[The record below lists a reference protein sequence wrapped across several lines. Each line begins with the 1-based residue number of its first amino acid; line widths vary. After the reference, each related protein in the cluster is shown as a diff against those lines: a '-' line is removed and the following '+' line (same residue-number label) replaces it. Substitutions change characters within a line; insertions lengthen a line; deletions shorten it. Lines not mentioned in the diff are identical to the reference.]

1 MKDPLLFT
9 PGPLTTSATVK
20 AAMQRD
26 IGSRDSEFVQL
37 ITDIRSELLRI
48 AGVSP
53 EQGYEAVLIQGSGSF
68 GLESVISSVIPPEG
82 RFVVLANGAYGD
94 RMAAIAER
102 LGISTRLARWPENE
116 SPDPATVERLIE
128 EEPAATHVAIV
139 HCETTTGILNPI
151 DEIARIVKAG
161 CRELIV
167 DAMSSF
173 GGVPLDLSKLEI
185 DYVIS
190 SPNKCL
196 EGVPGF
202 SFVLARRAALE
213 ASRGRARSVS
223 LDLLAQWEG
232 LERNGQFRFTPPT
245 HALLA
250 FARALE
256 ELRQEGGVSARGARY
271 RANHEILRTG
281 MRKLGFAAYLPE
293 ERQSNI
299 ITAFRYPD
307 DPNFR
312 FEDFYHRLRARGFV
326 IYPGKL
332 SRADCFRIG
341 TIGRINEQN
350 VRDLVAAI
358 AAETLR
364 FHSFL
369 SMPDELPV
377 GDVRKLTRSPPMFDS
392 RGAKPG
398 VEE

>member
-26 IGSRDSEFVQL
+26 IGSRDADIIELVAG
-37 ITDIRSELLRI
+37 IRSELLHI
-48 AGVSP
+48 AGVSR
-53 EQGYEAVLIQGSGSF
+53 EQGYEAVLMQGSGTF
-68 GLESVISSVIPPEG
+68 GLESVISSVIPPGG
-82 RFVVLANGAYGD
+82 RFVVLANGAYGE
-94 RMAAIAER
+94 RMATIAER

-116 SPDPATVERLIE
+116 SPQPAAVQRLIE
-128 EEPAATHVAIV
+128 EEPGATHVAIV

-151 DEIARIVKAG
+151 DEIVRIVKAG
-161 CRELIV
+161 DREFIF

-185 DYVIS
+185 DYLIS

-213 ASRGRARSVS
+213 ATKGRARSVS

-250 FARALE
+250 FASALE
-256 ELRQEGGVSARGARY
+256 ELREEGGVCARAARY
-271 RANHEILRTG
+271 HVSHETLRAG
-281 MRKLGFAAYLPE
+281 MRRLGFAEYLPA
-293 ERQSNI
+293 ERQSNT

-307 DPNFR
+307 DPSFR

-332 SRADCFRIG
+332 SQADCFRIG
-341 TIGRINEQN
+341 TIGRINAED
-350 VRDLVAAI
+350 VGDLVAAI
-358 AAETLR
+358 GEVLR
-364 FHSFL
+364 EI
-369 SMPDELPV
+369 DC
-377 GDVRKLTRSPPMFDS
+377 
-392 RGAKPG
+392 
-398 VEE
+398 

>member
-9 PGPLTTSATVK
+9 PGPLTTSATAK

-26 IGSRDSEFVQL
+26 IGSRDADFIELVAG
-37 ITDIRSELLRI
+37 IRSELLHI
-48 AGVSP
+48 AGVSR
-53 EQGYEAVLIQGSGSF
+53 EQGYEAVLMQGSGTF

-82 RFVVLANGAYGD
+82 RFVVLANGAYGE
-94 RMAAIAER
+94 RMATIAER

-116 SPDPATVERLIE
+116 SPQPAAVQRLIE
-128 EEPAATHVAIV
+128 EEPAATHVAMV

-151 DEIARIVKAG
+151 HEIARIVKAG
-161 CRELIV
+161 DREFIL

-173 GGVPLDLSKLEI
+173 GAVPLDLRRLEI
-185 DYVIS
+185 DYLIS

-213 ASRGRARSVS
+213 ATKGRARSVS

-250 FARALE
+250 FASALE
-256 ELRQEGGVSARGARY
+256 ELREEGGVAARAARY
-271 RANHEILRTG
+271 RASHETLRAG
-281 MRKLGFAAYLPE
+281 MRRLGFAEYLPA
-293 ERQSNI
+293 ERQSNT

-307 DPNFR
+307 DPSFR

-332 SRADCFRIG
+332 SQADCFRIG
-341 TIGRINEQN
+341 TIGRINEED
-350 VRDLVAAI
+350 VGDLVAAL
-358 AAETLR
+358 AEVLG
-364 FHSFL
+364 
-369 SMPDELPV
+369 EI
-377 GDVRKLTRSPPMFDS
+377 GC
-392 RGAKPG
+392 
-398 VEE
+398 

>member
-26 IGSRDSEFVQL
+26 IGSRDTDFVEL
-37 ITDIRSELLRI
+37 VAGIRSELLRI

-53 EQGYEAVLIQGSGSF
+53 EQGYEAVLIQGSGTF
-68 GLESVISSVIPPEG
+68 GLESVISSVVPREG
-82 RFVVLANGAYGD
+82 KFVVLANGAYGE

-102 LGISTRLARWPENE
+102 LGISTRLTRWPQNE
-116 SPDPATVERLIE
+116 SPDPATVRRLIE
-128 EEPAATHVAIV
+128 EEQAATHVAIV

-151 DEIARIVKAG
+151 DEIARIVKAAG
-161 CRELIV
+161 REFIV

-173 GGVPLDLSKLEI
+173 GGVPIDLSKLAI

-202 SFVLARRAALE
+202 TFVLARRAALE

-223 LDLLAQWEG
+223 LDLFAQWEG
-232 LERNGQFRFTPPT
+232 LQRNGQFRFTPPT

-250 FARALE
+250 FAKALE
-256 ELRQEGGVSARGARY
+256 ELRQEGGVSARAARY
-271 RANHEILRTG
+271 RANHEVLRTG
-281 MRKLGFAAYLPE
+281 MRKLGFAEYLSA

-299 ITAFRYPD
+299 ITTFRYPD

-312 FEDFYHRLRARGFV
+312 FEDFYRHLRARGFV

-332 SRADCFRIG
+332 SRDDCFRIG

-350 VRDLVAAI
+350 VRDLVAEISRYA
-358 AAETLR
+358 TLSLR
-364 FHSFL
+364 TSQ
-369 SMPDELPV
+369 
-377 GDVRKLTRSPPMFDS
+377 
-392 RGAKPG
+392 
-398 VEE
+398 

>member
-26 IGSRDSEFVQL
+26 IGSRDTDFVEL
-37 ITDIRSELLRI
+37 VAGIRSELLGI
-48 AGVSP
+48 ASVSR
-53 EQGYEAVLIQGSGSF
+53 EQGYEAVLIQGSGTF
-68 GLESVISSVIPPEG
+68 GLESVISSVIPREG
-82 RFVVLANGAYGD
+82 RFVVLANGAYGE

-102 LGISTRLARWPENE
+102 LRISTRLARWPENE
-116 SPDPATVERLIE
+116 SPDPATVRRLVE

-151 DEIARIVKAG
+151 EEIARIVKAAG
-161 CRELIV
+161 REFIV

-173 GGVPLDLSKLEI
+173 GGVPIDLNKLAI

-202 SFVLARRAALE
+202 TFVLARRAALE

-256 ELRQEGGVSARGARY
+256 ELREEGGVSARATRY
-271 RANHEILRTG
+271 RANHETLRAG
-281 MRKLGFAAYLPE
+281 MRRLGFAEYLPA

-312 FEDFYHRLRARGFV
+312 FEDFYQRLRACGFI

-332 SRADCFRIG
+332 GPDDCFRIG
-341 TIGRINEQN
+341 TIGRIDEQN
-350 VRDLVAAI
+350 VRDLLAAI
-358 AAETLR
+358 DRYATLNP
-364 FHSFL
+364 SYV
-369 SMPDELPV
+369 SA
-377 GDVRKLTRSPPMFDS
+377 TI
-392 RGAKPG
+392 
-398 VEE
+398 

>member
-26 IGSRDSEFVQL
+26 MGSRDADFVEL
-37 ITDIRSELLRI
+37 VAGIRAELLRI
-48 AGVSP
+48 AGVSR
-53 EQGYEAVLIQGSGSF
+53 EQGYEAVLMQGSGTF
-68 GLESVISSVIPPEG
+68 GLESVISSVVPRAG
-82 RFVVLANGAYGD
+82 RFVVLANGAYGE

-116 SPDPATVERLIE
+116 SPDPASVRRLIE

-151 DEIARIVKAG
+151 DEVARIIKAG
-161 CRELIV
+161 GREFIV

-173 GGVPLDLSKLEI
+173 GGVPLDLSKLQI
-185 DYVIS
+185 DYLIS

-202 SFVLARRAALE
+202 SFVLARRELLE
-213 ASRGRARSVS
+213 ASKGHARSVS
-223 LDLLAQWEG
+223 LDLFAQWEA

-256 ELRQEGGVSARGARY
+256 ELREEGGVSARTARY
-271 RANHEILRTG
+271 RANREVLRTG
-281 MRKLGFAAYLPE
+281 MRELGFAEYLPE

-307 DPNFR
+307 DPNFQ
-312 FEDFYHRLRARGFV
+312 FEDFYQRLRARGFV
-326 IYPGKL
+326 IYSGKL
-332 SRADCFRIG
+332 SQTDCFRIG
-341 TIGRINEQN
+341 TIGRINEEN
-350 VRDLVAAI
+350 MSDLVTAI
-358 AAETLR
+358 GRVLR
-364 FHSFL
+364 F
-369 SMPDELPV
+369 PV
-377 GDVRKLTRSPPMFDS
+377 
-392 RGAKPG
+392 
-398 VEE
+398 VERAAPAATAN

>member
-26 IGSRDSEFVQL
+26 IGSRDTDFVEL
-37 ITDIRSELLRI
+37 VAGIRSELLGI

-53 EQGYEAVLIQGSGSF
+53 EEGYEAVLIQGSGTF
-68 GLESVISSVIPPEG
+68 GLESVISSVIPWEG
-82 RFVVLANGAYGD
+82 RFVVLANGAYGE

-102 LGISTRLARWPENE
+102 LGISTRLASWPENE
-116 SPDPATVERLIE
+116 SPDPATVQRLIE

-151 DEIARIVKAG
+151 DEIARIVKASG
-161 CRELIV
+161 RELIV

-173 GGVPLDLSKLEI
+173 GGVPLDLSKLQI
-185 DYVIS
+185 DYLIS

-202 SFVLARRAALE
+202 SFVLARRAALR
-213 ASRGRARSVS
+213 SSKGRARSVS

-256 ELRQEGGVSARGARY
+256 ELRQEGGVSARAARY

-281 MRKLGFAAYLPE
+281 MRKLGFAEYLPA

-299 ITAFRYPD
+299 ITAFRYPED
-307 DPNFR
+307 SNFR
-312 FEDFYHRLRARGFV
+312 FEDFYHNLRVRGFV

-332 SRADCFRIG
+332 SQADCFRIG
-341 TIGRINEQN
+341 TIGRIEEQD

-358 AAETLR
+358 GRYVTLKPAYVSET
-364 FHSFL
+364 
-369 SMPDELPV
+369 M
-377 GDVRKLTRSPPMFDS
+377 
-392 RGAKPG
+392 
-398 VEE
+398 

>member
-26 IGSRDSEFVQL
+26 IGSRDADFIELVAG
-37 ITDIRSELLRI
+37 IRSELLHI
-48 AGVSP
+48 AGVSR
-53 EQGYEAVLIQGSGSF
+53 EQGYEAVLMQGSGTF

-82 RFVVLANGAYGD
+82 RFVVLANGAYGE
-94 RMAAIAER
+94 RMATIAER

-116 SPDPATVERLIE
+116 SPQPAAVQRLIE
-128 EEPAATHVAIV
+128 EEPGATHVAIV

-151 DEIARIVKAG
+151 DEIVRIVKAG
-161 CRELIV
+161 DREFIL

-173 GGVPLDLSKLEI
+173 GGVPLDLSNLEI
-185 DYVIS
+185 DYLIS

-213 ASRGRARSVS
+213 ATKGRARSVS

-245 HALLA
+245 HALLG

-256 ELRQEGGVSARGARY
+256 ELREEGGVAARAARY
-271 RANHEILRTG
+271 RASHETLRTG
-281 MRKLGFAAYLPE
+281 MRRLGFAEYLPA
-293 ERQSNI
+293 ERQSNT

-307 DPNFR
+307 DPSFR
-312 FEDFYHRLRARGFV
+312 FEDFYHHLRARGFV

-332 SRADCFRIG
+332 SQADCFRIG
-341 TIGRINEQN
+341 TIGRINAED
-350 VRDLVAAI
+350 VGDLVAAL
-358 AAETLR
+358 AEVLG
-364 FHSFL
+364 
-369 SMPDELPV
+369 EI
-377 GDVRKLTRSPPMFDS
+377 GC
-392 RGAKPG
+392 
-398 VEE
+398 

>member
-9 PGPLTTSATVK
+9 PGPLTTSASVK

-26 IGSRDSEFVQL
+26 IGSRD
-37 ITDIRSELLRI
+37 TDFIKLVAGIRSELLHI
-48 AGVSP
+48 AGVSR
-53 EQGYEAVLIQGSGSF
+53 EQGYEAVLIQGSGTF
-68 GLESVISSVIPPEG
+68 GLESVISSVIPRKG
-82 RFVVLANGAYGD
+82 RLVVLGNGAYGE

-102 LGISTRLARWPENE
+102 LGISIRLVRWPENE
-116 SPDPATVERLIE
+116 SPDPGNVQRLIE

-161 CRELIV
+161 RREFIV

-173 GGVPLDLSKLEI
+173 GGVPIDLSKQEI
-185 DYVIS
+185 DYLIS

-213 ASRGRARSVS
+213 ASKGRARSVS
-223 LDLLAQWEG
+223 LDLFAQWEG
-232 LERNGQFRFTPPT
+232 LEQNGQFRFTPPT

-256 ELRQEGGVSARGARY
+256 ELREEGGVAARSARY
-271 RANHEILRTG
+271 QANHETLRTG
-281 MRKLGFAAYLPE
+281 MRRLGFVEYLPA

-307 DPNFR
+307 DPTFR
-312 FEDFYHRLRARGFV
+312 FEDFYHCLRARGFV

-332 SRADCFRIG
+332 SRANCFRIG
-341 TIGRINEQN
+341 TIGRINEEK
-350 VRDLVAAI
+350 VRDLVTAIDRVLRSRVIKRAAP
-358 AAETLR
+358 AA
-364 FHSFL
+364 S
-369 SMPDELPV
+369 
-377 GDVRKLTRSPPMFDS
+377 
-392 RGAKPG
+392 AN
-398 VEE
+398 

>member
-26 IGSRDSEFVQL
+26 IGSRDADFVEL
-37 ITDIRSELLRI
+37 VASIRSELLRI
-48 AGVSP
+48 AGVSR
-53 EQGYEAVLIQGSGSF
+53 EQGYEAVLIQGSGTF
-68 GLESVISSVIPPEG
+68 GLESVISSVIPREG
-82 RFVVLANGAYGD
+82 KFVVLANGAYGE

-116 SPDPATVERLIE
+116 SPDPATVRRLIE

-151 DEIARIVKAG
+151 DEIARIVKAAG
-161 CRELIV
+161 REFIV

-173 GGVPLDLSKLEI
+173 GGVPIDLSKLAI

-196 EGVPGF
+196 ESVPGF
-202 SFVLARRAALE
+202 AFVLTRREALE
-213 ASRGRARSVS
+213 ASKGRARSVS

-250 FARALE
+250 FGRALE
-256 ELRQEGGVSARGARY
+256 ELREEGGVSARAARY
-271 RANHEILRTG
+271 RANHETLRAG
-281 MRKLGFAAYLPE
+281 MRRLGFAEYLPA

-307 DPNFR
+307 DPNFL
-312 FEDFYHRLRARGFV
+312 FEDFYHRLRAHGFI

-332 SRADCFRIG
+332 SQADCFRIG
-341 TIGRINEQN
+341 TIGRISEKN
-350 VRDLVAAI
+350 VRDLVTAI
-358 AAETLR
+358 GRYATLNP
-364 FHSFL
+364 SYV
-369 SMPDELPV
+369 SA
-377 GDVRKLTRSPPMFDS
+377 TI
-392 RGAKPG
+392 
-398 VEE
+398 